1 MYRSAARTA
10 AAASSRSKRPVHR
23 QHFQTTLLASQSLRR
38 RYLNPTNSQAFRHVH
53 VRALSY
59 SSIPRFIAR
68 AFRVPIAGAAAGAGG
83 FGYANYKF
91 DEFRKTT
98 QDWMNTVQD
107 TASDLFGSAS
117 EGVNSVKGFVSELQL
132 PNVDF
137 IKDMFSS
144 QSSESSNSSSDSNSS
159 PPPSNVPP
167 AVVVGAAV
175 ASSLDDED
183 GLDASAFS
191 PNGDNNDLMLLTKK
205 LIEIRSMLNSIDQS
219 DALKLPSIVV
229 IGSQS
234 SGKSSVLEAIIG
246 HEFLPKGNNMVTRRP
261 IELTLVHTP
270 ATPTNPHPQEYGIFP
285 TLGFGKEKIFNFK
298 TIQRTL
304 TDLNLAV
311 PAEEC
316 VSDEP
321 IQLHIY
327 SPRIPDLTLIDLPG
341 YIQISSMDQPE
352 ELRDKIAGVCEKYL
366 REPNVILAV
375 CAADVDLANSPA
387 LRAARRVDPRGLRT
401 VGVVTKVD
409 LVEPERARDVLKGG
423 GGRYPLRLGWVGV
436 VCGKGGREGEGEFF
450 RRHKDTFNPPPMIE
464 DKKGKGRKPDEKDE
478 RTLTGTPTLLTLLRH
493 VLSLSM
499 SQSLHTITNAVQLE
513 LESAQYQFKVM
524 YNDTRITPESYLA
537 ETLDG
542 LKAHLRDVR
551 KDVFARTEVR
561 ERVRGLV
568 EERVLDVLE
577 GVYWGDVKGVKE
589 LTRGAVEGWKT
600 GDKEKDDEAL
610 KQLVMAR
617 QKLESASSLLAKS
630 GVGRMTTALV
640 ADALREVVDASEG
653 SSSSSSSS
661 PYSNPNSILT
671 SEPWIHH
678 PRARE
683 LIVEF
688 ANSILKE
695 RVGVAADM
703 VENSVKPYKYAREVE
718 EEVLEA
724 EGVIQPPSRNKQS
737 SSSWFGWGS
746 SSPSTTSTS
755 GGEWERA
762 RQRSIELLE
771 REKAM
776 CEAKLGEIRKRVGGS
791 RRLGAVVGY
800 VRDVEDKAR
809 ERVLRASLDGSS
821 DQQDSERKKE
831 IEYRYTS
838 AQVAD
843 ARHAIAY
850 SDRVDV
856 LNLRL
861 MALKSKR
868 CRAQALTAPASTS
881 TKNGNGTGIGTGT
894 ELCPE
899 VFLNVVADKLAYTSS
914 MFLNIELLEQFFYQF
929 PREVEGRLLYG
940 YSSEAGI
947 KESDGAKGGNLGG
960 RERAYTWRSE
970 VEEFARENPAV
981 RKHLELQ
988 ERKDKLEEVMKQL
1001 NGLSTLRQPVES
1013 QQTSGRTRKGL
1024 FGSW

>member
-10 AAASSRSKRPVHR
+10 TKQRPLHR

-38 RYLNPTNSQAFRHVH
+38 RYLTPQSAQAFRQVH

-91 DEFRKTT
+91 DEFR
-98 QDWMNTVQD
+98 QRSQEWMNTVQD
-107 TASDLFGSAS
+107 TASELFGSAS
-117 EGVNSVKGFVSELQL
+117 EGVKNITGLVSGIHL
-132 PNVDF
+132 PEVNVDF
-137 IKDMFSS
+137 LKDMFSS
-144 QSSESSNSSSDSNSS
+144 SNESSSSSSNSESNDT
-159 PPPSNVPP
+159 PPNPVPP
-167 AVVVGAAV
+167 AVAVVAAV
-175 ASSLDDED
+175 ASLDDD
-183 GLDASAFS
+183 LDS
-191 PNGDNNDLMLLTKK
+191 PPNPFAPNDNNDLMLLTKK

-270 ATPTNPHPQEYGIFP
+270 PTPHNPHPEEYGIFP
-285 TLGFGKEKIFNFK
+285 TLGLGREKIHNFK
-298 TIQRTL
+298 SIQKTL

-311 PAEEC
+311 PAEEA
-316 VSDEP
+316 VSDDP

-352 ELRDKIAGVCEKYL
+352 ELREKIQGLCERYI

-387 LRAARRVDPRGLRT
+387 LRASRRADPRGVRT

-409 LVEPERARDVLKGG
+409 LVEAERAREVLSGNK
-423 GGRYPLRLGWVGV
+423 YPLRLGWVGV
-436 VCGKGGREGEGEFF
+436 VNGKGGRDGEAGYF
-450 RRHKDTFNPPPMIE
+450 RKYAEIFNPPKAIE
-464 DKKGKGRKPDEKDE
+464 DAKGKKKAQEDAPKRV
-478 RTLTGTPTLLTLLRH
+478 LTGTPTLLAVLRQ
-493 VLSLSM
+493 VLSQSM
-499 SQSLHTITNAVQLE
+499 AQSLHTISNAVQVE
-513 LESAQYQFKVM
+513 LESAQYQFKVL
-524 YNDTRITPESYLA
+524 YNDQRVTPESYLA

-542 LKAHLRDVR
+542 LKARLREVR
-551 KDVFARTEVR
+551 KDVFARSEVR
-561 ERVRGLV
+561 ERVRGVV

-577 GVYWGDVKGVKE
+577 GVYWGDMKGVKE
-589 LTRGAVEGWKT
+589 LTNGAIDGARPT
-600 GDKEKDDEAL
+600 SGKEAEEAIRN
-610 KQLVMAR
+610 AR
-617 QKLESASSLLAKS
+617 VKLETASSLLTKS
-630 GVGRMTTALV
+630 GVGRMTTGLV
-640 ADALREVVDASEG
+640 ADALREVVGAPPSSAIGEAGASF
-653 SSSSSSSS
+653 SS
-661 PYSNPNSILT
+661 PSSGLLGT
-671 SEPWIHH
+671 EPWIHH
-678 PRARE
+678 PRAKE
-683 LIVEF
+683 LIIEF

-703 VENSVKPYKYAREVE
+703 VENSVKPYKYLGEVE

-724 EGVIQPPSRNKQS
+724 EGVLPSTRKSSSS

-746 SSPSTTSTS
+746 SASSSSS
-755 GGEWERA
+755 GPRKGSNGEWEGA

-791 RRLGAVVGY
+791 RRLNAVVGY
-800 VRDVEDKAR
+800 VREVEERQR
-809 ERVLRASLDGSS
+809 ERALQALQF
-821 DQQDSERKKE
+821 QQDSHTQQEKARKEE

-838 AQVAD
+838 AQVMD
-843 ARHAIAY
+843 ARHAMLY
-850 SDRVDV
+850 SDRMDV

-861 MALKSKR
+861 MALRSKR
-868 CRAQALTAPASTS
+868 CRGLSPPLSS
-881 TKNGNGTGIGTGT
+881 SGSVSSGFGGNTVGLGATGT
-894 ELCPE
+894 EMCPE

-940 YSSEAGI
+940 YGVHEGRDGAHLGGKGREAGR
-947 KESDGAKGGNLGG
+947 N
-960 RERAYTWRSE
+960 E

-1001 NGLSTLRQPVES
+1001 NGLSTLRQPVE
-1013 QQTSGRTRKGL
+1013 QTQPSGRRRGL
-1024 FGSW
+1024 FGGFM